1 MSSKEVQSAVWRF
14 ASRNGGIDFVS
25 DPSSTHFS
33 DAPIPKLVREMVQNS
48 LDAKDDGFDDPVV
61 VEFSEMSIIPILIGG
76 ESLEP
81 HIAACFDRAA
91 SDGRAGAMAVYKR
104 ALETVRQRHIRC
116 LKVQDT
122 GTVALDDTRWNALV
136 TQEGAV
142 SKLGAAP
149 GGSYG
154 IGKNA
159 ALNVSDLQTVFYSTR
174 YVAGRKGRVE
184 RMQGKATLM
193 GHEAPDDSG
202 DDLQHIGFYE
212 KPNGSPLEGREIPE
226 FFRLGETGTGVFVM
240 GFNPRS
246 GNWASE
252 VTAAVIANY
261 FSAIAA
267 RKLVVKIAKAGES
280 EPSTE
285 IDHQTIDSLFGRQ
298 RRPSD
303 ANFYYR
309 AFRDV
314 EPMHTDHLGLL
325 GPLSVSV
332 LIEDAAPRRVALV
345 NRNGMLIADTKDI
358 RINPISPRA
367 RGVWPD
373 FAVVVAPATEQ
384 GDNWLRSM
392 ENPSHDSLSTAH
404 LPTERERKNADELFK
419 RAREAVAAI
428 IEEKAALHDYE
439 EVSNLEELA
448 PTLADSGEG
457 ANQALE
463 IKEHQPRE
471 SGWVDELDDTDDDTQ
486 SDDDPL
492 DDDEQEYDDNHDN
505 HDDDDDDDEDDDK
518 ERPPP
523 VRRPRVRLR
532 NSRVIPVSG
541 TEAVVAFDSS
551 EDSNRE
557 ITLALA
563 LTGVERDSRLRDN
576 LNVVEAY
583 PLAGVDG
590 EVTVEDGQ
598 ITFTAKSGA
607 RLSLRVVV
615 DQDIER
621 AALSLGAK

>member
-1 MSSKEVQSAVWRF
+1 MSSKVAQSAVWRF

-25 DPSSTHFS
+25 DSSSTHFS
-33 DAPIPKLVREMVQNS
+33 DSPIPKLVREVVQNS

-61 VEFSEMSIIPILIGG
+61 VEFSEASVTADLIGG
-76 ESLEP
+76 DSLEP
-81 HIAACFDRAA
+81 HIATCFDRAA
-91 SDGRAGAMAVYKR
+91 SDGRAGAMAVYKQ
-104 ALETVRQRHIRC
+104 ALETIRQRNIRC

-142 SKLGAAP
+142 SKVGAAP

-193 GHEAPDDSG
+193 GHKAPDDSG

-212 KPNGSPLEGREIPE
+212 KPSGSPLEGREIPD

-252 VTAAVIANY
+252 VTAAVIENY

-267 RKLVVKIAKAGES
+267 RKLVVKIAKAGEN

-285 IDHQTIDSLFGRQ
+285 INHQTIDSLFARQ

-419 RAREAVAAI
+419 RAREVVAAI
-428 IEEKAALHDYE
+428 IEEKAALQDYE

-471 SGWVDELDDTDDDTQ
+471 SGWVDDLDDTDDDTQ

-492 DDDEQEYDDNHDN
+492 DDDEQEYDDNHDDHDDDD
-505 HDDDDDDDEDDDK
+505 HDDDDDDK
-518 ERPPP
+518 ERSPP